1 MIKIKS
7 MSFNFCSA
15 SRIIY
20 IFQNRNIKI
29 ISTRK
34 LTCKLNILVND
45 HVVWEDVENSELI
58 IITDPNEVNELKKLG
73 AKFER
78 IDLTVLNYPDP
89 LTTWSEI

>member
-1 MIKIKS
+1 MKNIDYPRCRTKIKGHAFY
-7 MSFNFCSA
+7 FNHDGSVA
-15 SRIIY
+15 
-20 IFQNRNIKI
+20 
-29 ISTRK
+29 
-34 LTCKLNILVND
+34 
-45 HVVWEDVENSELI
+45 EDVENSELI